1 MALVSDNKLIL
12 ESALLL
18 EKKNYKF
25 VDFYKKFIIMINNK
39 NDFFIAS
46 EKEIR
51 EQINKKEMD
60 ENDIEL
66 K

>member
-1 MALVSDNKLIL
+1 
-12 ESALLL
+12 
-18 EKKNYKF
+18 
-25 VDFYKKFIIMINNK
+25 MINNK